1 MINLLN
7 VFQTSMHHATENS
20 KLLTE
25 ENSKTVFTE
34 GLFLLPV
41 LLDVF
46 KHSKIKMIPEI
57 GALAKNISSYLHLPQ
72 VLGDEMFV
80 GVGWAQPSPR
90 LGCLY

>member
-7 VFQTSMHHATENS
+7 VFQTSMHHANM
-20 KLLTE
+20 LTE

-57 GALAKNISSYLHLPQ
+57 GALAKNISAYPHPPQ

-80 GVGWAQPSPR
+80 GVGRAEPSPR